1 MTSSA
6 TFWDKHA
13 RSYAK
18 SPIGD
23 MPAYEY
29 TLGRTRSYL
38 KTSDHALEI
47 GAGTGSTAIKLSDAV
62 KHLTVTDISGEMLE
76 IGKERAAEAGVSN
89 VSFVR
94 AVASNAP
101 EGPFDVVMAHNLLHL
116 VDDLEADLADIA
128 WRVKSGG
135 LFISKTPC
143 IAEQG
148 LGLKFG
154 LLKAAIPLMQLF
166 GKAPFVRY
174 LKVAELEG
182 LIAEAGFD
190 IIETGNFP
198 VRPPS
203 RYIVARKR

>member
-1 MTSSA
+1 
-6 TFWDKHA
+6 
-13 RSYAK
+13 
-18 SPIGD
+18 

-38 KTSDHALEI
+38 KQSDHALEL
-47 GAGTGSTAIKLSDAV
+47 GAGTGSTAIALADSV
-62 KHLTVTDISGEMLE
+62 KQITVTDISGEMLD
-76 IGKERAAEAGVSN
+76 IGRERAAEAEVTN
-89 VSFVR
+89 ISF
-94 AVASNAP
+94 AQAIPKTAP
-101 EGPFDVVMAHNLLHL
+101 KGPFDVVMAHNFLHL
-116 VDDLEADLADIA
+116 VDTLESDLADIA

-143 IAEQG
+143 IAEPG

-154 LLKAAIPLMQLF
+154 LMKVVIPLMQAF

-174 LKVAELEG
+174 LGIAELEK
-182 LIAEAGFD
+182 LIGDAGFD
-190 IIETGNFP
+190 IIETGNYP

>member
-13 RSYAK
+13 RGYAK
-18 SPIGD
+18 SPISD

-38 KTSDHALEI
+38 KDSDHALEL
-47 GAGTGSTAIKLSDAV
+47 GAGTGSTAIKLADAV

-76 IGKERAAEAGVSN
+76 IGKERAAEAGVHN
-89 VSFVR
+89 VNFVR
-94 AVASNAP
+94 AVAENAP

-116 VDDLEADLADIA
+116 VDNLENDLADIA

-143 IAEQG
+143 IAEPG

-154 LLKAAIPLMQLF
+154 LMKRAIPLMQLF
-166 GKAPFVRY
+166 GKAPFVRF
-174 LKVAELEG
+174 LHVAELEKM
-182 LIAEAGFD
+182 IDAAGFD